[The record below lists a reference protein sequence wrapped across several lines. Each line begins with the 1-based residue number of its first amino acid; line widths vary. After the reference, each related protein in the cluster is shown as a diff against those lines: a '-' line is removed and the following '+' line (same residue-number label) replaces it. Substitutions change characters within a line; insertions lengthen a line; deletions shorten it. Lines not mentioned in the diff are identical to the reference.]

1 MNRSTAITKP
11 VAGLKRPMSG
21 RAVPGVTAIREE
33 KTAMEIP
40 SIEVFE
46 VADVGSDLEVQLAT
60 LDFMI

>member
-1 MNRSTAITKP
+1 
-11 VAGLKRPMSG
+11 MSG

-46 VADVGSDLEVQLAT
+46 VVDVGSDLEVQLAT